1 MTERDTAIADTLLS
15 TVAKRW
21 AAVCKENN
29 ADSEFLEEAEVKR
42 WKDFEAKQTKRLKKI
57 IAAYDGNQLDAD
69 SRSWLSELD
78 RIMDNAKQVHRD
90 ELKARHHDRLAA
102 EERKRQEEEE
112 RKEAERRKAEAAA
125 QTRASLLGLFD

>member
-42 WKDFEAKQTKRLKKI
+42 WKDFEVKQTNRLKKI
-57 IAAYDGNQLDAD
+57 IASYDGNQLDPD

-90 ELKARHHDRLAA
+90 ELEARHNERLAEA
-102 EERKRQEEEE
+102 ERKRIEEEE
-112 RKEAERRKAEAAA
+112 RIEAERRRAEAAKN
-125 QTRASLLGLFD
+125 TRESLLGLFD